1 MTQEQKKRHAPQTS
15 QGSVDKATEPSFLT
29 IGQISKPHGV
39 QGEVRVIVYTDLPE
53 RFSWLKEVY
62 VSQREHRQLV
72 AVESARFHQN
82 MVLLKLAGYDDRDA
96 ADTLRGA
103 WLQVPESEAI
113 PLAEGEYFLY
123 QLEGLDVVTDSEEY
137 LGKLVQVLETGANNV
152 FRVLGPRGEV
162 LLPDIKEVVQN
173 IDFTHGRITVHLLPG
188 LLPDA

>member
-1 MTQEQKKRHAPQTS
+1 LTQEQNKRQAPQTG

-39 QGEVRVIVYTDLPE
+39 HGEVRVIVHTDLPE

-62 VSQREHRQLV
+62 VSQRERQLV

-96 ADTLRGA
+96 ADALRGA
-103 WLQVPESEAI
+103 WLEVPVSEAI

-123 QLEGLDVVTDSEEY
+123 QLEGLDVVTDAEEY

-152 FRVLGPRGEV
+152 FRVEGPRGEV
-162 LLPDIKEVVQN
+162 LLPDIKEVVQD

-188 LLPDA
+188 LLPDT